1 MNKIILAAGI
11 AFAFLFFTGFQ
22 GVEKTTETIENKAI
36 PKEKKELLKK
46 IVGRWITQ
54 TNIFPRNGKPASK
67 VIGSDIWQWSPDGNF
82 TLHMAYGIHDKSGF
96 GAMEVTGYNPKTGDF
111 DSYNFNPDGS
121 FEMFT
126 LTINDNIWIWN
137 GAKVKT
143 TGVMDGDGKMLTV
156 KHEIKEDGKSYEL
169 FMESVLIKG
178 SDSVVSRLN

>member
-1 MNKIILAAGI
+1 MTFVL
-11 AFAFLFFTGFQ
+11 LFFMGFQ
-22 GVEKTTETIENKAI
+22 GVEKTTKTIKKSVI
-36 PKEKKELLKK
+36 PKEKKELLQK

-54 TNIFPRNGKPASK
+54 TNVHARNGKPASK

-96 GAMEVTGYNPKTGDF
+96 GAMEITGYNSNTGDF

-126 LTINDNIWIWN
+126 LTINNNIWIWN
-137 GAKVKT
+137 GKEVKT
-143 TGVMDGDGKMLTV
+143 TGVMDKDGKTLTV
-156 KHEIKEDGKSYEL
+156 KHEIAEDGKPYEL

-178 SDSVVSRLN
+178 SDY